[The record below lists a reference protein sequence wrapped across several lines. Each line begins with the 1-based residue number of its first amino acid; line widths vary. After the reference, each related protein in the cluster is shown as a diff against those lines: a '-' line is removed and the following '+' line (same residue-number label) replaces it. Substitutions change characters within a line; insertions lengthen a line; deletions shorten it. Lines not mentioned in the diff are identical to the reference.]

1 LAGVSEN
8 IGISEA
14 FPAFT
19 ADQVAV
25 VGIGFPLAILL
36 MCFLI
41 EFTCFSMEIVTE
53 SSIWSSSRSA
63 IEILLT

>member
-1 LAGVSEN
+1 VSEN
-8 IGISEA
+8 IGINEA
-14 FPAFT
+14 FPVFT

-36 MCFLI
+36 ICFLI
-41 EFTCFSMEIVTE
+41 EFACFSIEIITE

-63 IEILLT
+63 VETLLT

>member
-41 EFTCFSMEIVTE
+41 EFACFSIEIVTE
-53 SSIWSSSRSA
+53 SSI
-63 IEILLT
+63 